1 MTPIYAN
8 RFKLVSLLFLVLLL
22 MNCGKKLP
30 AEIKEEKQ
38 EETAQQANNI
48 TTYAAPAA
56 LPAGYRSQLYVVTA
70 GGLAVDLYHA
80 GNNSWNNPVSY
91 GYFDIAGT
99 ATITVHPDFSFSS
112 FQVLPT
118 SLAISATESG
128 GTIRFTLNDPTNVS
142 IVFDNNYQGKALH
155 LFARKPETD
164 IPDSN
169 DPDVLYYGP
178 GFYNLEGQAP
188 VAIASNK
195 TVYIAGG
202 AVVRGRLMSNNTS
215 NVTVR
220 GRGILMND
228 YLSQDSYNDIALSL
242 GNVTQAK
249 VEDIIVNRNANSW
262 TASMYQ
268 CSFVDVKNYIVISP
282 WFASSD
288 GFNMVSS
295 HDITFD
301 SVFIRT
307 ADDAIAIKGMSDQ
320 DPPDA
325 PAIYNITYEH
335 AQLWADA
342 NNTIGIGA
350 ETKASSFYN
359 IHFRDI
365 DVLYNFDDRDHPDVL
380 PDRSAINIFALHGTS
395 IHDVSFENIRVEKA
409 KRLINIEMD
418 DSFYFGA
425 ISGDWSWPGAIYNIH
440 YKNITST
447 SDGSN
452 EIKLAAW
459 DYAHPIYGV
468 TFENVQINGNE
479 LSDFSDSHLRINGFT
494 HDVLIKTNAT
504 TVKGND
510 YAAANDL
517 GTVQGGRNWYCRTWA
532 AGVGTQEM
540 VWNSDGSNH
549 WRGPNNWDAI
559 WKDGVAV
566 GLHPDNNQVML
577 EWQATHDGTI
587 AIEGV
592 VKKIAT
598 DGGDGVNVSI
608 WQNNTMIWPATGT
621 WYTVP
626 FDDAIGVDTNVGVA
640 VQAGDV
646 ISFRVDQRIDSAY
659 DSTAWNPSITY
670 E

>member
-1 MTPIYAN
+1 MK
-8 RFKLVSLLFLVLLL
+8 RFLDKVASVAVILLALFFAA
-22 MNCGKKLP
+22 CSKQLP
-30 AEIKEEKQ
+30 AEAARREMNNPVQ
-38 EETAQQANNI
+38 TANHI
-48 TTYAAPAA
+48 TTYAAPSD
-56 LPAGYRSQLYVVTA
+56 LPAGYRSQLFNVTA
-70 GGLAVDLYHA
+70 GGLTVDLYHA
-80 GNNSWNNPVSY
+80 GNNGWNSPISY

-99 ATITVHPDFSFSS
+99 ATITVHPDFSFNS
-112 FQVLPT
+112 FQIVPA
-118 SLAISATESG
+118 SLAIPASENG
-128 GTIRFTLNDPTNVS
+128 GTISFTLNGPTHVS
-142 IVFDNNYQGKALH
+142 IVFDNNYQGKTLH

-164 IPDSN
+164 IPDGE

-178 GFYNLEGQAP
+178 GFHNLEGQAP
-188 VAIASNK
+188 VTIGSNK

-202 AVVRGRLMSNNTS
+202 AVVRGRLMSNNTT
-215 NVTVR
+215 NVTIR

-228 YLSQDSYNDIALSL
+228 YLSQDNYNDIALAL

-249 VEDIIVNRNANSW
+249 VTDIIVNRNANNW

-268 CSFVDVKNYIVISP
+268 CSFVDVKNYIAISP

-320 DPPDA
+320 DPPNA

-380 PDRSAINIFALHGTS
+380 PDRSAINIFALHGTR

-440 YKNITST
+440 YKDITST

-459 DYAHPIYGV
+459 DYTHPIYGV
-468 TFENVQINGNE
+468 TFENVKINGNE
-479 LSDFSDSHLRINGFT
+479 LSNFSDPHLRINGFT
-494 HDVLIKTNAT
+494 HDVLIKNNGA

-510 YAAANDL
+510 YAAATDL
-517 GTVQGGRNWYCRTWA
+517 GTAQGVRNWYCRTWA
-532 AGVGTQEM
+532 AGVGTQDM
-540 VWNSDGSNH
+540 TWNSDGSNH

-559 WKDGVAV
+559 WSEGTAVAF
-566 GLHPDNNQVML
+566 HPDNNQVML
-577 EWQATHDGTI
+577 EWHATHQGTI
-587 AIEGV
+587 AIEGT
-592 VKKIAT
+592 VKKMAT

-608 WQNNTMIWPATGT
+608 WQNNTMIWPTNGT
-621 WYTVP
+621 WHTVP
-626 FDDAIGVDTNVGVA
+626 FNDATGADTQVNVT

-646 ISFRVDQRIDSAY
+646 ISFRVDQRNDSAY
-659 DSTAWNPSITY
+659 DSTSWNPSIHY